1 MHLEKTMKDL
11 GNKNI
16 SIPVWIPVR
25 IEVLSHKFGEEKVGI
40 AFGGY
45 QSKADYE
52 SGFEPIEMRRLI
64 VPINEPEDGDAFT
77 ELRSSVQTWYAE
89 TQSKAMALALKTT
102 QWEGAVSK

>member
-16 SIPVWIPVR
+16 DISVWIPTR

-52 SGFEPIEMRRLI
+52 SGFEPIEQRRLM
-64 VPINEPEDGDAFT
+64 VPINEPEDGDEFT
-77 ELRSSVQTWYAE
+77 DLRPAVQTWYAE
-89 TQSKAMALALKTT
+89 TQGKAMALALKT
-102 QWEGAVSK
+102 QEWEGAVEK